1 MKQKDMYTLEEL
13 YDNLKIS
20 LSKLSKIADI
30 NEGTLIRIRKGKY
43 SVRKTTVNKLLDAFS
58 EVYGLEFS
66 LDNVTGITL
75 EDKKALHSQKDI
87 AEKVIGPH
95 VPAPVKPTKV
105 VTDKAPK
112 RAYNKQHDT
121 GGSKGTGGLPV
132 GSILASEFAKLHDV
146 PRPTF
151 IDHMLIGK
159 GPGTVPGEETHPML
173 PVKERVDYSERPNGR
188 KRKKADGTV
197 IDEMEKYLT
206 SDQQHQALEFWKKHD
221 VGFEVCNR
229 IDCWCHTV
237 KGE

>member
-58 EVYGLEFS
+58 EVYGLDFS

-75 EDKKALHSQKDI
+75 EDKKALHSQKDSD
-87 AEKVIGPH
+87 EKVIEPP
-95 VPAPVKPTKV
+95 VPLAVKPARAIPE
-105 VTDKAPK
+105 KAPK
-112 RAYNKQHDT
+112 RVYKAKDT
-121 GGSKGTGGLPV
+121 ALPE
-132 GSILASEFAKLHDV
+132 GCILASKFAETHGV

-159 GPGTVPGEETHPML
+159 GPGTVPGEQTDPML
-173 PVKERVDYSERPNGR
+173 PVKEQV
-188 KRKKADGTV
+188 
-197 IDEMEKYLT
+197 
-206 SDQQHQALEFWKKHD
+206 
-221 VGFEVCNR
+221 
-229 IDCWCHTV
+229 
-237 KGE
+237 